1 MSRWQW
7 MAVAGGLAM
16 AAPLAAQVRIEQD
29 VPPGAQKRTLEMV
42 MTRRA
47 RLGLKVNLQARA
59 SDSIGAYVEGVTPGG
74 PADKAGIQSGDVI
87 TRLDG
92 TSLLS
97 GGTGSMEGQSI
108 PGTRLIEL
116 ASRLAPNDTVDVQL
130 RRGKDTKSVKVVTQ
144 GDDDSFYRVSPDGR
158 AFTFN
163 FKDDRMDRMHR
174 QFDRMRVEGGMEGS
188 PMRVWVGGPLADL
201 ELAPLNPDLGQYF
214 GATDGVLVIDAP
226 KESPLGLKG
235 GDVLLT
241 IDGRKA
247 ASPGQ
252 AHRILMSYDGDEA
265 VKFEVLRNK
274 KKLTVAGKMPKASDV
289 WRERTPGPMMRKQP
303 SPKGERTMFDRVPA
317 PGTEVWEVRG
327 ET

>member
-29 VPPGAQKRTLEMV
+29 VPPGAQKRSLVMV
-42 MTRRA
+42 MPRRA

-87 TRLDG
+87 TRLDN

-158 AFTFN
+158 AFSCN
-163 FKDDRMDRMHR
+163 F
-174 QFDRMRVEGGMEGS
+174 
-188 PMRVWVGGPLADL
+188 
-201 ELAPLNPDLGQYF
+201 
-214 GATDGVLVIDAP
+214 
-226 KESPLGLKG
+226 
-235 GDVLLT
+235 
-241 IDGRKA
+241 
-247 ASPGQ
+247 
-252 AHRILMSYDGDEA
+252 
-265 VKFEVLRNK
+265 
-274 KKLTVAGKMPKASDV
+274 
-289 WRERTPGPMMRKQP
+289 
-303 SPKGERTMFDRVPA
+303 
-317 PGTEVWEVRG
+317 
-327 ET
+327 